1 MTRSGRALKS
11 QNATS
16 NRVLSADDVAQ
27 RIHQLR
33 GQRVLLDADL
43 ARLYGVQT
51 RVLNQAVGRNLTR
64 FPPDF
69 MFRLTAAEATSLK
82 SQIVTSNSGRGG
94 RRRSTPR
101 AFTEQG
107 VAMLSGVLHSPS
119 AIAANIEIKSLR
131 VVFDAIRAMQAP
143 AVTTR
148 KPLGFRPGRR
158 RPFVDWTKDAR
169 LADSLRSS
177 RRRAGRSRGVS
188 SRASSLSHSSTN
200 TPTQSYTACA
210 TCSSSARRRLL
221 SRTNS
226 AVHALAAALPPGTVE
241 RPAALT
247 GRLV

>member
-1 MTRSGRALKS
+1 VTRSGRALKS
-11 QNATS
+11 QSATS
-16 NRVLSADDVAQ
+16 NRVLSTDDVAR
-27 RIHQLR
+27 RIHQVR

-51 RVLNQAVGRNLTR
+51 KVLNQAVGRNLMR
-64 FPPDF
+64 FPADF
-69 MFRLTAAEATSLK
+69 MFRLTAAEATSLM

-119 AIAANIEIKSLR
+119 AIAVNVEIMRAFVRLRRLYGEHAELKKRIDELDAKIDQSLR

-158 RPFVDWTKDAR
+158 
-169 LADSLRSS
+169 
-177 RRRAGRSRGVS
+177 
-188 SRASSLSHSSTN
+188 
-200 TPTQSYTACA
+200 
-210 TCSSSARRRLL
+210 
-221 SRTNS
+221 
-226 AVHALAAALPPGTVE
+226 
-241 RPAALT
+241 
-247 GRLV
+247 